1 VDETVLARLR
11 DVCASVDVSAQAR
24 DDAGRDWWPLAAVW
38 AVEGVVPAC
47 PAAIARPSTPVE
59 VGAVLEV
66 CSRSGVPVTA
76 AGGRSGVCGGS
87 VPAFGG
93 VALDMTFLAG
103 IVGVDRRSGLV
114 DVRAGTFG
122 HQLEEAL
129 RATFDLTLGHHPQ
142 SIGLSTVGGWLACR
156 SAGQYSTRY
165 GKIEDMVIGLEVA
178 LADGR
183 LIRTGGLAP
192 RAAMGPDLTQLF
204 VGGEGTLGIITEA
217 RLRAHP
223 TPQSERRAAYAF
235 PDFGTGLEACRRTL
249 RRGATPAVLRLYDL
263 AESEGSFG
271 VAGAALIALDEGD
284 PVLVEATMRVVAD
297 ECESADPLGDGVVG
311 RWLDHRNDL
320 PPLESLVRAGIV
332 ADTVEIAG
340 SWTALPVI
348 YRDALEALTAIEET
362 MAASAHQSHAYADG
376 GCLYFTFAGQPAT
389 PGRAGAEA
397 YYRRAW
403 DAVMAAT
410 EAAGGAISHHH
421 GVGLNRARYLP
432 GAMGPAFAVLSAVKS
447 ALDPAGVLNP
457 GKLGLGSPFGDAPWP

>member
-1 VDETVLARLR
+1 MFLDRLR
-11 DVCASVDVSAQAR
+11 GVCESVDVGDQAR
-24 DDAGRDWWPLAAVW
+24 IDAGRDWWPLAVVW

-47 PAAIARPSTPVE
+47 PAAVVRPATPVE
-59 VGAVLEV
+59 VAAVLEV
-66 CSRSGVPVTA
+66 CARFRVPVTA

-93 VALDMTFLAG
+93 VALDMTGLAG

-122 HQLEEAL
+122 HVLEETL
-129 RATFDLTLGHHPQ
+129 RGTHQLTLGHHPQ

-165 GKIEDMVIGLEVA
+165 GKIEDMVVGLDVA

-204 VGGEGTLGIITEA
+204 VGSEGTLGVITGA
-217 RLRAHP
+217 RFRAHSIP
-223 TPQSERRAAYAF
+223 AVERGAAFAF
-235 PDFGTGLEACRRTL
+235 ADFDVGLEACRRIL
-249 RRGATPAVLRLYDL
+249 RRGATPAVLRLYDQT
-263 AESEGSFG
+263 ESKQSFG
-271 VAGAALIALDEGD
+271 AVGAVLIAVDEGD
-284 PVLVEATMRVVAD
+284 AVLIEAVMRVVAE
-297 ECESADPLGDGVVG
+297 ECGSAEPLDDGVVG

-320 PPLESLVRAGIV
+320 PPLEALVRGGIV
-332 ADTVEIAG
+332 ADTIEISA

-348 YRDALEALTAIEET
+348 YHDAVEALAAIEGT
-362 MAASAHQSHAYADG
+362 LAVSAHQSHAYADG
-376 GCLYFTFAGQPAT
+376 ACLYFTFAGQPAA
-389 PGRAGAEA
+389 PAGAGAEA
-397 YYRRAW
+397 YYRQAW

-410 EAAGGAISHHH
+410 QTAGGAISHHH

-432 GAMGPAFAVLSAVKS
+432 GAMGPSFDVLSAVK
-447 ALDPAGVLNP
+447 ATLDPAGVLNP
-457 GKLGLGSPFGDAPWP
+457 GKLGLSSPFGDAPWP